1 MNFDVEEARE
11 KTVRMRHF
19 MRYGWPLNKT
29 GRQAAMLAVLGVVSV
44 EDAAA
49 MAGVEPADLIK
60 EAQAWAVAS
69 ELENTEDL

>member
-19 MRYGWPLNKT
+19 MRYGWPLDKT

-49 MAGVEPADLIK
+49 MTGVAPDALVHEVL
-60 EAQAWAVAS
+60 AWAAAAAFTDVD
-69 ELENTEDL
+69 EP